1 MAGWSRRPVAAS
13 ESSTLADLLQRATQ
27 RLADAGAD
35 SPRLDAEVLL
45 RHLLRLDRAG
55 LLISLDRPAPSGLPE
70 RFQALIECRA
80 AGEPVA
86 YITGRREFM
95 GLDFLVDRRVLV
107 PRPETE
113 FLVEWGL
120 RKLRRNAPAPG
131 RRRLVVDVGTGSGA
145 ILLSLAA
152 LAEPSAGTIYAG
164 VDVSCEAIDVAGVN
178 AARLAPGRVE
188 LVVGDLLSWCR
199 RPVDIVLANLP
210 YLRPEQIHPG
220 IEQEPPGALLS
231 GEDGFDHYRRLLSQL
246 PEHLAPSGACI
257 CEIDPSQRNVALRTA
272 RNALPDR
279 QVSILPDLAGFD
291 RYLIVEAGELT
302 V

>member
-1 MAGWSRRPVAAS
+1 MEGWSRRPVAAPDRPS
-13 ESSTLADLLQRATQ
+13 VAELLQRATQ
-27 RLADAGAD
+27 TLADAGAD

-45 RHLLRLDRAG
+45 RHLLRLDRAR
-55 LLISLDRPAPSGLPE
+55 LLMSLDRPAPPGLPE
-70 RFQALIECRA
+70 RFQALIDRRT

-86 YITGRREFM
+86 YITGHREFM

-120 RKLRRNAPAPG
+120 RKLRRDTPAPG
-131 RRRLVVDVGTGSGA
+131 RRRLIVDVGTGSGA
-145 ILLSLAA
+145 ILLSLTA
-152 LAEPSAGTIYAG
+152 LAEPSGGTIYAG

-188 LVVGDLLSWCR
+188 LVVGDLLCWCAG
-199 RPVDIVLANLP
+199 PVDLVLANLP
-210 YLRPEQIHPG
+210 YLRPEQIHQG

-246 PEHLAPSGACI
+246 PEQLAPSGSCI
-257 CEIDPSQRNVALRTA
+257 CEIDPAQRDVALRAA

-279 QVSILPDLAGFD
+279 HISILPDLAGFD
-291 RYLIVEAGELT
+291 RYLVIERG
-302 V
+302 